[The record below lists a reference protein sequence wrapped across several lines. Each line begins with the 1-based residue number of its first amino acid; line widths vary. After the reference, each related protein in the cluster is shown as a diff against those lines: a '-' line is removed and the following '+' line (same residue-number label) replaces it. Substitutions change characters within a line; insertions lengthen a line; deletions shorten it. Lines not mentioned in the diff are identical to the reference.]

1 MLSEGINMHV
11 TKLHISA
18 ICIFLTEV
26 HLTCNLNYIGMV
38 SLSLILSLRRS
49 RHEHLVWAY
58 VSDVSRYTHKMMS
71 STIILQAIPF

>member
-1 MLSEGINMHV
+1 MLSEGMNMHV

-26 HLTCNLNYIGMV
+26 HLTRKLDHIGMV
-38 SLSLILSLRRS
+38 SLSLILSLCRS

-58 VSDVSRYTHKMMS
+58 VSDVSRYTHEIMS
-71 STIILQAIPF
+71 STKILQAIPF